1 MKKIFFGLIN
11 LFFCVSIFSQGIVI
25 EGVTYSVDTLLY
37 RKQAGPGVFHSTYR
51 LPAYPLDFQ
60 VMEIDL
66 TNPYNEIETVKALDR
81 AVATER
87 PTNMAIRKDAPEHRI
102 VGGTNGDFYF
112 YQDPVEIGI
121 PRSGQFLDGEIIANP
136 TGRASFVLGMNKKP
150 YIDRLNF
157 RATLINGASNIRIH
171 TINMLRLEWEPNAT
185 NFLTLYT
192 DKYGTSTSAIQ
203 GGTKVVIRPK
213 TGDRFAFTSN
223 DTVEC
228 IVEQVFANTGST
240 PIPAGKAV
248 LHGRDGASTFL
259 QGLAVGSEIKIST
272 STLLRTTPNA
282 LSEFKESVGG
292 SDCIVLKN
300 GTPTNEAKTAAS
312 GLNPRTGM
320 GFSQDSTKVYMVV
333 VDGRSTFSAG
343 LDLLPF
349 GELFKGI
356 GAWNAV
362 NLDGGGS
369 SVMFVNSEVK
379 NRPSDGSV
387 RSVGNGVLV
396 VSTAPEDDQ
405 ITMIKPL
412 HDKISLPR
420 YGSYNPTI
428 LGYNQYGVLIDKDLK
443 DVVLSV
449 DPSVGEI
456 RGDSL
461 FFASGTENGLLTANY
476 NGATATINV
485 NQIADAP
492 IKIRLDS
499 VLLDNETPYPI
510 EVHAYANGEAMEL
523 LPSALN
529 WTVENPSV
537 VEVTEGVVKGLS
549 NGSSLV
555 IGTLG
560 DFKDTLKVNI
570 EISPEPTLLA
580 KSFADGWTI
589 TASSNLT
596 NVSHVPTENGVTTT
610 YTYAA
615 GRNTNI
621 SYNQNFA
628 FYSLPDT
635 FKIVFNPGN
644 TNLSKLVM
652 RLKENN
658 GGITVINKEFTGF
671 TLNSDNVLSLP
682 LDQLMDNPEDRGAYP
697 LWFNF
702 MQFVLN
708 PTGMVA
714 GQEYTIDI
722 KQFDLIYKDVTVS
735 IEDVEQ
741 LSRLRV
747 YPNPVTNGRAR
758 IALGID
764 KSEAVK
770 VEVYGLGG
778 QLYKVET
785 YGNVTSNEIELP
797 LGGLNS
803 GVYFVKVNYGNKTET
818 VKIIIQ

>member
-1 MKKIFFGLIN
+1 MKTIKTFFTFLT
-11 LFFCVSIFSQGIVI
+11 LFIVGIVSGYAQDI
-25 EGVTYSVDTLLY
+25 TLGVTSYRIDTLAHN
-37 RKQAGPGVFHSTYR
+37 KVGPGTYYTALDLVSTNGVNPLKVFF
-51 LPAYPLDFQ
+51 LQ
-60 VMEIDL
+60 VDA
-66 TNPYNEIETVKALDR
+66 TNPYIKFNAVLSHDSIGGNERTSAMALR
-81 AVATER
+81 RSEENSLYFA
-87 PTNMAIRKDAPEHRI
+87 
-102 VGGTNGDFYF
+102 GTNGDFYTTTA
-112 YQDPVEIGI
+112 PVGI
-121 PRSGQFLDGEIIANP
+121 PLHGHVDNGNIGVRP
-136 TGRASFVLGMNKKP
+136 TPSYHVVMDNMNKP
-150 YIDRLNF
+150 YIDIPGFSGNVSNGTLNYSVTNMN
-157 RATLINGASNIRIH
+157 ATRNADNLIIYTTLMGNYTRTNDYGTEVLVQLDSPWQINAPVTGKIIEKYENKGNNRIQPGTFVISGH
-171 TINMLRLEWEPNAT
+171 GLAQQFVNQLQIGEDVTINVNIQLQNYNVAPNI
-185 NFLTLYT
+185 
-192 DKYGTSTSAIQ
+192 TSLI
-203 GGTKVVIRPK
+203 G
-213 TGDRFAFTSN
+213 GDRIILQNGLVTEN
-223 DTVEC
+223 DWTDRH
-228 IVEQVFANTGST
+228 
-240 PIPAGKAV
+240 P
-248 LHGRDGASTFL
+248 
-259 QGLAVGSEIKIST
+259 
-272 STLLRTTPNA
+272 RTTI
-282 LSEFKESVGG
+282 GY
-292 SDCIVLKN
+292 
-300 GTPTNEAKTAAS
+300 T
-312 GLNPRTGM
+312 
-320 GFSQDSTKVYMVV
+320 QDNSKVIFCV
-333 VDGRSTFSAG
+333 VDGRSTTSVGVSTKMLGQIMQWAG
-343 LDLLPF
+343 
-349 GELFKGI
+349 
-356 GAWNAV
+356 AHTAM

-369 SVMFVNSEVK
+369 STMYVNKLGVMN
-379 NRPSDGSV
+379 NTSDGNERANANGFFAISTSPTDNVVAEIRNIKEKV
-387 RSVGNGVLV
+387 R
-396 VSTAPEDDQ
+396 
-405 ITMIKPL
+405 
-412 HDKISLPR
+412 LPR
-420 YGSYNPTI
+420 YGVYTPQFY
-428 LGYNQYGVLIDKDLK
+428 GYNQYDVLIETNLQG
-443 DVVLSV
+443 VQMVV
-449 DPSVGEI
+449 DPSIGEI
-456 RGDSL
+456 LADGR
-461 FFASGTENGLLTANY
+461 FYASGTENGAITATY
-476 NGATATINV
+476 NGLSAFILVEQTP
-485 NQIADAP
+485 DAP

-499 VLLDNETPYPI
+499 VLLDNETPYEI
-510 EVHAYANGEAMEL
+510 ELQTTVEGTTMDLN
-523 LPSALN
+523 PSALN

-797 LGGLNS
+797 LGGLTS
-803 GVYFVKVNYGNKTET
+803 GVYFIKVHYGTET
-818 VKIIIQ
+818 ETFKIIIQ